1 MKKGEKVLLLFWAM
15 FIQYSTAYAQELRVR
30 SMVES
35 SNDLTART
43 LPRKDINGI
52 ECALLKVQ
60 IVGQG
65 VSFSGNVMG
74 DVEYK
79 GNEYWVY
86 MPNGSKRLKVTHPD
100 CLPIEVVFDNYGIG
114 RVQGKTTYVL
124 TIVKDNPLSINA
136 KQKISSGYMNVLS
149 DRKLQSSDLEG
160 KTKKELEIMRNMI
173 YAKYGYRFKRDDLF
187 KYFSQFDWYSP
198 NTSDASVASSR
209 MSSIEHFNIDFIK
222 NMRDE

>member
-1 MKKGEKVLLLFWAM
+1 MQKGIKRILLLFLVM
-15 FIQYSTAYAQELRVR
+15 FIQFSMAYTQELRVK
-30 SMVES
+30 SMIEA
-35 SNDLTART
+35 SNDLSART
-43 LPRKDINGI
+43 LSRKDLNGQ

-60 IVGQG
+60 IIGQG
-65 VSFSGNVMG
+65 VLFGGNVMG

-124 TIVKDNPLSINA
+124 TVVKNNPPSANVEKKLSF
-136 KQKISSGYMNVLS
+136 GYINVLS
-149 DRKLQSSDLEG
+149 DRKLQSSDLDG

-198 NTSDASVASSR
+198 NTSDASVVSDR

-222 NMRDE
+222 KYER

>member
-1 MKKGEKVLLLFWAM
+1 MHKGKRKKILLLAM
-15 FIQYSTAYAQELRVR
+15 FIHCSWTFAQELSVQ
-30 SMVES
+30 SMCES

-86 MPNGSKRLKVTHPD
+86 MPNGSKRLKITHPD
-100 CLPIEVVFDNYGIG
+100 CLPMEVVFDNYGIG

-124 TIVKDNPLSINA
+124 IVVKSNPPSANEEKKL
-136 KQKISSGYMNVLS
+136 SSGYMNILS
-149 DRKLQSSDLEG
+149 DRKLQSSDIDG
-160 KTKKELEIMRNMI
+160 KSKKELEILRNMI

-187 KYFSQFDWYSP
+187 EYFSQYEWYHP
-198 NTSDASVASSR
+198 TTSDATDAYSR
-209 MSSIEHFNIDFIK
+209 MSSIEHYNVDFIK
-222 NMRDE
+222 KFER